1 MIIILESKVF
11 ELFKSNLSRLKV
23 FIIIFK
29 FSFVHIKMYFPYVT
43 KGNHGITY
51 SRIKI

>member
-1 MIIILESKVF
+1 MIIILESEVS

-29 FSFVHIKMYFPYVT
+29 FSFVHIKTCFPCVT
-43 KGNHGITY
+43 KGSHGITY